1 MSESGLVARIDDLE
15 TRLTF
20 IDDTVGALADADAT
34 QSRRLLALEQA
45 LHDLRSELASMRSAL
60 GDNPHDE
67 PPPPHY

>member
-1 MSESGLVARIDDLE
+1 MHDAAVQERLDDLE

-20 IDDTVGALADADAT
+20 IDNTVAALADADAT

-45 LHDLRSELASMRSAL
+45 MRDLRSELVSVRSAMS
-60 GDNPHDE
+60 DDPHDE